1 MMTLEQ
7 KQTFY
12 TTDFIKDLHC
22 DICKREITN
31 EKLFKLE
38 TSFVELTHE
47 GKYLSQVFE
56 DENNDKQHICS
67 DCIQLIRGLS
77 KDTIEYIND
86 RLDWT
91 NIDRGVV

>member
-7 KQTFY
+7 KETFY
-12 TTDFIKDLHC
+12 TTDFIKNLHC

-38 TSFVELTHE
+38 TSFVEVTNE
-47 GKYLSQVFE
+47 GKYLSQVF

-67 DCIQLIRGLS
+67 DCIQLIRGLP
-77 KDTIEYIND
+77 KDTIEFIRDKLNW
-86 RLDWT
+86 LD
-91 NIDRGVV
+91 

>member
-7 KQTFY
+7 KETFY
-12 TTDFIKDLHC
+12 TTDFIKNLHC

-38 TSFVELTHE
+38 TSFVEVTNE
-47 GKYLSQVFE
+47 GKYLSQVF

-67 DCIQLIRGLS
+67 ECIQLIEGLS
-77 KDTIEYIND
+77 KDTIEFIKF
-86 RLDWT
+86 RLTCLDW
-91 NIDRGVV
+91 

>member
-7 KQTFY
+7 KETFY
-12 TTDFIKDLHC
+12 TTDFIKNLHC

-31 EKLFKLE
+31 ERLFKIEISL
-38 TSFVELTHE
+38 VEITHK

-56 DENNDKQHICS
+56 EENNDKQHICS

-77 KDTIEYIND
+77 KDAIEFIRD
-86 RLDWT
+86 KLTCLDW
-91 NIDRGVV
+91 